1 MVESGS
7 SAPRWAGC
15 LVGVASAAVGLAVG
29 ELVAAA
35 ASVRSPLV
43 AVGDRVVDVV
53 PTSVRSWA
61 ISTFGTDDKTV
72 LMAGVLVVLVIAAA
86 LLGIVAVQRSEWIGA
101 AGVAVFALVGLVA
114 QLGRGDTGALRP
126 LPSLAAGIVSA
137 GTLVVLARRAGRVWQ
152 STRVVED
159 GRPIEVERRRFL
171 QLGAG
176 LMGAAVIA
184 GAAGRWLQQQA
195 AVVAERLKVVLP
207 RPASPL
213 PAIPAAVHAEGAVP
227 FVTPNSDFYR
237 IDTAL
242 SVPRVSPD
250 GWTLTVRGKV
260 DRELTLTFA
269 ELLRRPMIEAD
280 ITISCV
286 SNEVGGEFIGTARWL
301 GCRLDDLLHEAGIRP
316 DADQVVGRSVDGFTA
331 GFPTTLLDGR
341 PALVAVGMNGEP
353 LPIEHGFPARLVVP
367 GVYGY
372 VSATKWLREI
382 ELTRFDEFD
391 AYWIPR
397 GWSRLG
403 PIKTE
408 SRIDTPTDGATVV
421 AGRPTAIAGVAWAM
435 DRGIEMVE
443 VRVDDGP
450 WQAAMLAEEHAR
462 TTWRQWRLAWTPSRG
477 RHTISVRATE
487 TDGVTQTEEAADPA
501 PDGATGWH
509 TIGVIAS

>member
-1 MVESGS
+1 
-7 SAPRWAGC
+7 
-15 LVGVASAAVGLAVG
+15 
-29 ELVAAA
+29 
-35 ASVRSPLV
+35 
-43 AVGDRVVDVV
+43 
-53 PTSVRSWA
+53 
-61 ISTFGTDDKTV
+61 
-72 LMAGVLVVLVIAAA
+72 
-86 LLGIVAVQRSEWIGA
+86 
-101 AGVAVFALVGLVA
+101 
-114 QLGRGDTGALRP
+114 
-126 LPSLAAGIVSA
+126 
-137 GTLVVLARRAGRVWQ
+137 
-152 STRVVED
+152 
-159 GRPIEVERRRFL
+159 FL

-207 RPASPL
+207 RPAAPL
-213 PAIPAAVHAEGAVP
+213 PAISAAVHAEGAVP

-250 GWTLTVRGKV
+250 DWTLTVRGKV
-260 DRELTLTFA
+260 DRELKLSFA

-286 SNEVGGEFIGTARWL
+286 SNEVGGELIGTARWL

-421 AGRPTAIAGVAWAM
+421 AGRPSAVAGVAWAM

-450 WQAAMLAEEHAR
+450 WQPATLAEEHAR

-477 RHTISVRATE
+477 RHTISVRATD